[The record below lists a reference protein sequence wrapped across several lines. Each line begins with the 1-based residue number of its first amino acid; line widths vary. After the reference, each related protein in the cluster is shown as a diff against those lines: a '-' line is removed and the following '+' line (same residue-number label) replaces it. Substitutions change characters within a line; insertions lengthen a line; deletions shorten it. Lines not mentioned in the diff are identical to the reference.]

1 MRKVLRKVI
10 LITLII
16 SIALTLASIT
26 NYAASGSFGTSI
38 TSANLSIGE
47 TTSFTISTT
56 NCGGRFS
63 ISSSNSSVAS
73 VSTSSVWAESG
84 ALQETIV
91 ITGNSAG
98 TTTITI
104 TAADVSSTNPPEE
117 ITGSTSISVTVN
129 APSEPTPEPT
139 PDPEPEPTPEPDP
152 TPDSEPEEPA
162 EETPTSNLS
171 AITIDGTRYE
181 DGARITVN
189 NDQDTVSVYAVGE
202 SLYYISVNG
211 ISSSNSV
218 RLNEGGNTIVV
229 TDRNGGSITVYV
241 SRLAAEEETPP
252 NVMENTEVTEN
263 VVTEEPAEETG
274 LRLETLNIEGL
285 ELSPKFDPS
294 VYSYTVNIDM
304 DEQDYSSL
312 NIEAIANDE
321 TAIVSIDGNQNLQ
334 EGENI
339 INIILTSE
347 DGAEIVTYQ
356 LIVNKITSSSEVVG
370 TTTPV
375 DNNNQNM
382 IILIAAVAIVVII
395 IIVAIILLVRRH
407 KKMNPDYDEYDG
419 YGLYDYD
426 LYNNQND
433 DNTNNNIDTQNNEDD
448 NVYKFE
454 DSGEENQETNT
465 FNEYNNYNDYD
476 DDFDEGKKKKR
487 RGKGKHA

>member
-1 MRKVLRKVI
+1 MKKVLRKLI
-10 LITLII
+10 LIALII

-26 NYAASGSFGTSI
+26 NYAATGSFGTSI
-38 TSANLSIGE
+38 SSATLSIGE

-98 TTTITI
+98 TATITI
-104 TAADVSSTNPPEE
+104 TAVDVSSTNPPEE
-117 ITGSTSISVTVN
+117 VTGSTSISVTVN
-129 APSEPTPEPT
+129 APSEPEPTPEPTPNPEPT
-139 PDPEPEPTPEPDP
+139 PDPEPE
-152 TPDSEPEEPA
+152 EPA
-162 EETPTSNLS
+162 EEIPTSTLE
-171 AITIDGTRYE
+171 AVTIDGTRYE

-304 DEQDYSSL
+304 DKQDYSSL

-321 TAIVSIDGNQNLQ
+321 TANVSIDGNQNLQ

-347 DGAEIVTYQ
+347 DGEEIVTYQ

-370 TTTPV
+370 PTIE

-382 IILIAAVAIVVII
+382 IILIGAVVVIAVI

-407 KKMNPDYDEYDG
+407 KRMNPDYDEYDG
-419 YGLYDYD
+419 YGLYNYD
-426 LYNNQND
+426 LYNNPND
-433 DNTNNNIDTQNNEDD
+433 DNENNNEDTQNYEND

-454 DSGEENQETNT
+454 DSGEEKQETNAY
-465 FNEYNNYNDYD
+465 NEYDNYNDYD
-476 DDFDEGKKKKR
+476 DFDSGKKKRR

>member
-1 MRKVLRKVI
+1 MKKVLRKLI
-10 LITLII
+10 LIALII

-26 NYAASGSFGTSI
+26 NYAATGSFGTSI

-98 TTTITI
+98 TATITI

-139 PDPEPEPTPEPDP
+139 PDPEPEPTP
-152 TPDSEPEEPA
+152 DSEPEEPV

-202 SLYYISVNG
+202 NLYYISVNG
-211 ISSSNSV
+211 ISSSNNVS
-218 RLNEGGNTIVV
+218 LNEGGNTIVV

-274 LRLETLNIEGL
+274 LRLETLNVEGL

-304 DEQDYSSL
+304 DKQDYSSL

-321 TAIVSIDGNQNLQ
+321 TANVSIDGNQNLQ

-347 DGAEIVTYQ
+347 DGEEIVTYQ

-370 TTTPV
+370 PTIE

-382 IILIAAVAIVVII
+382 IILIGAVVVIAVI

-407 KKMNPDYDEYDG
+407 KRMNPDYDEYDG
-419 YGLYDYD
+419 YGLYNYD
-426 LYNNQND
+426 LYNNPND
-433 DNTNNNIDTQNNEDD
+433 DNENNNEDTQNYEND
-448 NVYKFE
+448 NIYKFE
-454 DSGEENQETNT
+454 DSEEEKQETNT
-465 FNEYNNYNDYD
+465 YNEYNDYNDYD
-476 DDFDEGKKKKR
+476 DDFDGGKKKRR

>member
-1 MRKVLRKVI
+1 MLKNKKVKFL
-10 LITLII
+10 LIGTFIIFFLLVLSITTNAASASISCNSSATVGEAI
-16 SIALTLASIT
+16 SIQVSGTGVQWNLELKVNGTTIASSNELDNVQGNQNISF
-26 NYAASGSFGTSI
+26 SGSYTP
-38 TSANLSIGE
+38 T
-47 TTSFTISTT
+47 
-56 NCGGRFS
+56 
-63 ISSSNSSVAS
+63 
-73 VSTSSVWAESG
+73 
-84 ALQETIV
+84 Q
-91 ITGNSAG
+91 AG
-98 TTTITI
+98 TLTVTLEGSVTEASDGSTIRNFGSKTIT
-104 TAADVSSTNPPEE
+104 
-117 ITGSTSISVTVN
+117 VT
-129 APSEPTPEPT
+129 EPT
-139 PDPEPEPTPEPDP
+139 PEPEPTPDLEP
-152 TPDSEPEEPA
+152 TPDPEPEEPA
-162 EETPTSNLS
+162 EETPTTTLE
-171 AITIDGTRYE
+171 AVTIDGTRYE

-189 NDQDTVSVYAVGE
+189 NDQDTISVYAVGE

-274 LRLETLNIEGL
+274 LKLETLNIEGL

-304 DEQDYSSL
+304 DKQDYSSL

-321 TAIVSIDGNQNLQ
+321 TASVSIDGNQNLQ

-347 DGAEIVTYQ
+347 DGEEIVTYQ

-370 TTTPV
+370 AIAE

-382 IILIAAVAIVVII
+382 IILIGAVVVIAVI
-395 IIVAIILLVRRH
+395 IIVAIILLVRRY
-407 KKMNPDYDEYDG
+407 KRMNPDYDEYDG

-433 DNTNNNIDTQNNEDD
+433 DNTNNNVDTQNSEDD

-454 DSGEENQETNT
+454 DSEEEKQETNAY
-465 FNEYNNYNDYD
+465 NEYDNYNDYD
-476 DDFDEGKKKKR
+476 DFDSGKKKRR